1 MQEFV
6 LLLKCLVIQTSVD
19 LCEAIS
25 SCIRVWLDTAFI
37 LHLGGLTSLQVP

>member
-6 LLLKCLVIQTSVD
+6 LLLKCLVIQTSVE
-19 LCEAIS
+19 LCEAIN
-25 SCIRVWLDTAFI
+25 SCICIWLDTAFI